1 MTEKRFVR
9 KFEENNYEDVMV
21 TDNQKNKVLYNDEI
35 FDMLNELYE
44 ENQQLKSKL
53 EEILQTI
60 EKLERD

>member
-1 MTEKRFVR
+1 MTEKRFQWVYIKDELLDLQDNGVVKTFDNTR
-9 KFEENNYEDVMV
+9 LEE
-21 TDNQKNKVLYNDEI
+21 L
-35 FDMLNELYE
+35 LNELHE

>member
-1 MTEKRFVR
+1 MAEKRFVR